1 MLALSLMNE
10 KYDIIIVGA
19 GISGSVLAERYANV
33 LGKKVLV
40 LEKRDHVGG
49 NCYDYYNA
57 DGIMVSKYGA
67 HLFHTNY
74 DDVWQYVNRFS
85 QWYPYEHRVLS
96 FVDGQ
101 LLPIPVNITTVNR
114 LFGLDIKTEAEMKS
128 WLFQNT
134 LKIEF
139 PQNSEE
145 VSLSKIGP
153 ALYEKMIKNYTKKQ
167 WDLWPHELEASVLE
181 RIPVRN
187 NFDDRNFGDQ
197 NQDQPVGG
205 FTPIFEKMLNHP
217 KITVLLNTDYF
228 ELKEKL
234 AGFKK
239 LFFTGPIDRF
249 FNNKFDKLQYRSIRF
264 KFETLNVEFY
274 QENSVINYPN
284 DYDFTRIVEYKHITR
299 QVHPKTTISK
309 EYSSWEGEPI
319 YPVPTQ
325 RNREVYSRYH
335 QEAEGLE
342 REGVYFVG
350 RLANYKYFNMDQA
363 FKNSL
368 DLFGR
373 INKNA

>member
-10 KYDIIIVGA
+10 QYDIIIVGA

-153 ALYEKMIKNYTKKQ
+153 ALYEKM
-167 WDLWPHELEASVLE
+167 L
-181 RIPVRN
+181 
-187 NFDDRNFGDQ
+187 Q
-197 NQDQPVGG
+197 N
-205 FTPIFEKMLNHP
+205 
-217 KITVLLNTDYF
+217 
-228 ELKEKL
+228 
-234 AGFKK
+234 
-239 LFFTGPIDRF
+239 
-249 FNNKFDKLQYRSIRF
+249 
-264 KFETLNVEFY
+264 
-274 QENSVINYPN
+274 
-284 DYDFTRIVEYKHITR
+284 
-299 QVHPKTTISK
+299 
-309 EYSSWEGEPI
+309 
-319 YPVPTQ
+319 
-325 RNREVYSRYH
+325 
-335 QEAEGLE
+335 
-342 REGVYFVG
+342 
-350 RLANYKYFNMDQA
+350 
-363 FKNSL
+363 
-368 DLFGR
+368 
-373 INKNA
+373 

>member
-187 NFDDRNFGDQ
+187 NFDDRYFGDQ
-197 NQDQPVGG
+197 HQAQPVGG

-264 KFETLNVEFY
+264 EFETLNVEFY